1 MCGLSNQQIQKRLLA
16 ESKLKFSKALDI
28 AVAMET
34 ATRDATKIHS
44 EYREEKPLGHEKL
57 TLNRPSKRSD
67 SGPSSPVVCYR
78 CGANIHVATECRFKK
93 EVCHKCGKRGH
104 IQRACRA
111 QQTKGPGR
119 PSPRSRYQKSTH
131 AIEKEQDE
139 YGDFL
144 SNLEVQNIYKSSS
157 DVIWVDMK
165 VENQP
170 LSIEQDTRFAI

>member
-1 MCGLSNQQIQKRLLA
+1 MCGLSNQKIQKRLLA

-34 ATRDATKIHS
+34 ATRDAAKIHS
-44 EYREEKPLGHEKL
+44 EFREEKPLGHDKL

-119 PSPRSRYQKSTH
+119 PSPRSSTRNRPMPSRRS
-131 AIEKEQDE
+131 KMSM
-139 YGDFL
+139 GTF
-144 SNLEVQNIYKSSS
+144 
-157 DVIWVDMK
+157 
-165 VENQP
+165 
-170 LSIEQDTRFAI
+170 

>member
-1 MCGLSNQQIQKRLLA
+1 MCGLSNQKIQKRLLA

-44 EYREEKPLGHEKL
+44 EFREEKPPGHDKL

-111 QQTKGPGR
+111 SKGPVDPR
-119 PSPRSRYQKSTH
+119 P
-131 AIEKEQDE
+131 D
-139 YGDFL
+139 
-144 SNLEVQNIYKSSS
+144 
-157 DVIWVDMK
+157 
-165 VENQP
+165 
-170 LSIEQDTRFAI
+170 QDTRNRPMQSRRSKMSMGTF